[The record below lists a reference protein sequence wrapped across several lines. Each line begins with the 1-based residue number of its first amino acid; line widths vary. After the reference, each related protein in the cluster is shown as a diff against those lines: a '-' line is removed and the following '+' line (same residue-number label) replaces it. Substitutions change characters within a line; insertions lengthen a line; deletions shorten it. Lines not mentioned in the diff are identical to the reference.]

1 MKLKDIIVVSL
12 LGVVGFVVSL
22 LSGMITQVFGTYG
35 IFVHVSIGSLLCA
48 PVSVIGYYLCCYGI
62 YSYAS
67 DYACSWYFGRGMY
80 RG

>member
-35 IFVHVSIGSLLCA
+35 VFIHV
-48 PVSVIGYYLCCYGI
+48 
-62 YSYAS
+62 
-67 DYACSWYFGRGMY
+67 
-80 RG
+80 